1 MQMNAERTPR
11 SDQGSID
18 MVIRNA
24 IVIDGSGNPRFEAD
38 VAVHQG
44 KVHEIGVGLT
54 GSYRQELDGAGR
66 VLAPGFIDVHTHD
79 DYAVIS
85 DRSNLCKISQGVTT
99 VVTGNCGVS
108 IAPLSIRH
116 RPPPPLDLLSG
127 NPEHF
132 FATFDDYFKYL
143 EDRPAAVNVA
153 AQVGHSTL
161 RVATMR
167 NLQRPADAGEIRRMR
182 SLLEEALEAGAI
194 GMSSGLFYRTAQA
207 ATTQEVIDIADVMR
221 GQGAIHSTHMRDEA
235 DAVTQ
240 SLDESFRIGREAD
253 VPVIVSHHK
262 CCGTRNFGR
271 SVETLARIDAAAGRQ
286 AVGFDV
292 YPYCAGSSVLDIEKF
307 NDATRIVVSW
317 SIPHPEAAGRDLAE
331 LAKEHGIGQKEM
343 ADRLQPAGGIYFMMD
358 EEDVR
363 RILAHPDSMIGSDGL
378 PSDTHP
384 HPRLWGTF
392 PRVLGHYSRELD
404 LFPLEAAVRKMTSL
418 SAQQFK
424 LRDRGLVREGYQAD
438 LVLFDPETVKDLA
451 TFDDPV
457 RHSAGIH
464 LVMVN
469 GSTVYRDGAAT
480 GAFPGEVLRRT

>member
-1 MQMNAERTPR
+1 MQMNGDSTSR
-11 SDQGSID
+11 SGRGIID
-18 MVIRNA
+18 TIIRNA
-24 IVIDGSGNPRFEAD
+24 VVIDGSGNPRFEAD

-44 KVHEIGVGLT
+44 KFHEIGVGLT
-54 GSYRQELDGAGR
+54 GSYRQELEGAGR
-66 VLAPGFIDVHTHD
+66 ILAPGFIDVHTHD

-132 FATFDDYFKYL
+132 FATFGDYFKYL

-161 RVATMR
+161 RVATMSD
-167 NLQRPADAGEIRRMR
+167 LQRPADAGEIKRMR

-207 ATTQEVIDIADVMR
+207 ATTQEVIDIVDVMR
-221 GQGAIHSTHMRDEA
+221 GHDAIHSTHMRDEA
-235 DAVTQ
+235 DAVMQ
-240 SLDESFRIGREAD
+240 SLDETFHIGREAD

-271 SVETLARIDAAAGRQ
+271 SVETLARIDAAAARQ

-292 YPYCAGSSVLDIEKF
+292 YPYCAGSSVLDVEKF

-331 LAKEHGIGQKEM
+331 LAKEHTHRAEG
-343 ADRLQPAGGIYFMMD
+343 
-358 EEDVR
+358 
-363 RILAHPDSMIGSDGL
+363 DGR
-378 PSDTHP
+378 S
-384 HPRLWGTF
+384 
-392 PRVLGHYSRELD
+392 
-404 LFPLEAAVRKMTSL
+404 
-418 SAQQFK
+418 
-424 LRDRGLVREGYQAD
+424 
-438 LVLFDPETVKDLA
+438 
-451 TFDDPV
+451 
-457 RHSAGIH
+457 
-464 LVMVN
+464 
-469 GSTVYRDGAAT
+469 AAT
-480 GAFPGEVLRRT
+480 GRRHLFHDGRG